1 MRMEIVGG
9 AYKVDIAISAV
20 VVGNRFT
27 GLDITVYLHV
37 TYEGGRA
44 IPRYRPVERP

>member
-1 MRMEIVGG
+1 MNVVGG
-9 AYKVDIAISAV
+9 ADKVDIPVSAV

-37 TYEGGRA
+37 SYEG
-44 IPRYRPVERP
+44 